1 MGMMVVLFTISVI
14 PARAWEPQPWMKYI
28 IQLEL
33 EKDTVPQPSI
43 MTKGFRTSKKVDTRP
58 FNCGPYFF
66 YQPGI
71 FEAEDE
77 QRQNE
82 KVARGDYTTGDF
94 VLDIIT
100 DILDIF
106 TK

>member
-1 MGMMVVLFTISVI
+1 MLIILFTISVT
-14 PARAWEPQPWMKYI
+14 PARAWEPQPWQKYI
-28 IQLEL
+28 IQLEV
-33 EKDTVPQPSI
+33 EQDTVPQPSI
-43 MTKGFRTSKKVDTRP
+43 MFRGLRQKKKVDTRP
-58 FNCGPYFF
+58 FQCGPYYF

-71 FEAEDE
+71 FESEDE

-94 VLDIIT
+94 VFDMIM